1 MLASFDLGCLAPDFP
16 GALIIAWQAFA
27 MAQAAQM
34 SQMGTP
40 GAQQQAYLSMSQAQ
54 PQPDPTA
61 YPYNYGQY

>member
-1 MLASFDLGCLAPDFP
+1 
-16 GALIIAWQAFA
+16 